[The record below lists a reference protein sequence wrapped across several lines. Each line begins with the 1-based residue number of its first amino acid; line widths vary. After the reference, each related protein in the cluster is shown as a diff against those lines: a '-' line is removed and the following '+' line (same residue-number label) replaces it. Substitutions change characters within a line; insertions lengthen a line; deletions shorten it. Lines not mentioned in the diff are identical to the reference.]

1 MAGRSL
7 SWSGPTGAPWRT
19 GRARGGERLGTA
31 EAVRVALEVLESL
44 AVVHAM
50 GLVHRDV
57 KPSNVL
63 FRSVPEHKRSGGE
76 LERVLLGDLG
86 LAKDLTLAS
95 GFTMSAGTPAYMAP
109 EQRGLVGMVDA
120 RADLYAVAV
129 VLSEL
134 IVGQGRSSAGTTVGG
149 QGTAVVADVGTR
161 ARLASW
167 TLSNAPWLPTPQ
179 PGSPP
184 PERWPRRY
192 GRALAAPELGPP
204 DDRQRAVAFRRRG
217 KKREV
222 LRDPSVGSSRGSKR
236 AEIRLRLPRHSRQ
249 FHRAGRPVG

>member
-192 GRALAAPELGPP
+192 GRALAAPELARPTTVNGQWPFADGGRSERCSGISRSGAVRFQASGDKVPP
-204 DDRQRAVAFRRRG
+204 
-217 KKREV
+217 
-222 LRDPSVGSSRGSKR
+222 PS
-236 AEIRLRLPRHSRQ
+236 HSRQ